1 MTKATKMSSGYFN
14 VSGIDQNEGAEHVFV
29 RFRNGNSDD
38 DILLGSGRVVG
49 LGGCSLPPGIQVGQ
63 FSVTFLLPDG
73 CSADNIV
80 VSRDKSGKEL
90 LSGVTL
96 TRCLIRAEARSG
108 GTIIPDHSPVSTGA
122 TNVASHLINRGQIT
136 MAQKTGSEA

>member
-1 MTKATKMSSGYFN
+1 MSSDYFN
-14 VSGIDQNEGAEHVFV
+14 VSGVDQYEGAERVFV
-29 RFRNGNSDD
+29 RYRNGNPDG
-38 DILLGSGRVVG
+38 DILLGSGRVVCVG
-49 LGGCSLPPGIQVGQ
+49 VGILLPGIQVGQ

-90 LSGVTL
+90 LSGVTI

-108 GTIIPDHSPVSTGA
+108 GTLFQITHRIPGDLPTHAG
-122 TNVASHLINRGQIT
+122 TNAASHLINRGQIIT
-136 MAQKTGSEA
+136 AQKTGLEP

>member
-1 MTKATKMSSGYFN
+1 MSSEYFN
-14 VSGIDQNEGAEHVFV
+14 VSGVDQYEGAENVFV
-29 RFRNGNSDD
+29 RCRNGGPDG

-49 LGGCSLPPGIQVGQ
+49 VGGGSLLPGVQVGQ
-63 FSVTFLLPDG
+63 FSITLLLPDG

-90 LSGVTL
+90 LADVTI

-108 GTIIPDHSPVSTGA
+108 GTIIPGNSPIRAGA
-122 TNVASHLINRGQIT
+122 TDVASHLINRGQII
-136 MAQKTGSEA
+136 MAQKTGSEP